1 MSALAALGRTLADS
15 ADRESWLALHDTTI
29 GASTAAKFAK
39 PASVE
44 TYIRQILTPRTFTG
58 STATESGN
66 RWEPM
71 LLAWTGFEANSLY
84 IHHPDERGFASTPDG
99 VREVDG
105 RLRLAEIKAKH
116 NKVVAGPVP
125 AEVRQMAWQ
134 LHTIPEAESVDF
146 TWGELVHDE
155 NGEWVLR
162 RDPQTLVYHR
172 DHPAIV
178 AATALIVPIAHQVLA
193 GVRAARA
200 IELEHAS

>member
-15 ADRESWLALHDTTI
+15 ADRESWLELHDTTI

-39 PASVE
+39 RTSVE
-44 TYIRQILTPRTFTG
+44 IYIRQMLTPRSFSG
-58 STATESGN
+58 SDATDSGN

-99 VREVDG
+99 TRTVNG
-105 RLRLAEIKAKH
+105 KLRLAEIKAKH
-116 NKVVAGPVP
+116 LKVVFGPVP
-125 AEVRQMAWQ
+125 MEVRQMAWQ
-134 LHTIPEAESVDF
+134 LFTIPEAESVDF
-146 TWGELVHDE
+146 TWGELVRNDD
-155 NGEWVLR
+155 GEWMLR

-172 DHPAIV
+172 DHPEIV

-193 GVRAARA
+193 GVRAASMQ
-200 IELEHAS
+200 EVSF